1 MPCWSEAEIPLSG
14 HIRASGSSKD
24 QIIILILSR
33 ININRKT
40 FSSNGANMYKTILVP
55 LDGSKRAERILK
67 HVEALAHSFNARVI
81 FLQVV
86 TAPNIVG
93 YDESAILLYHHNLE
107 ALTKQAESYLSSLKG
122 EFREKGI
129 EAKICV
135 VGGPVVE
142 QVISCALRENVDLVA
157 MCSHGRTGMARVF
170 YGSVT
175 AGVLNLIDRPL
186 LIIRSRRDN

>member
-1 MPCWSEAEIPLSG
+1 M
-14 HIRASGSSKD
+14 
-24 QIIILILSR
+24 
-33 ININRKT
+33 INQINRQM
-40 FSSNGANMYKTILVP
+40 FSSRGAIMYKTILVP

-67 HVEALAHSFNARVI
+67 HVEALAQCLNSRII

-86 TAPNIVG
+86 TFPNLVG

-107 ALTKQAESYLSSLKG
+107 EIGKQAESYLDSLKG

-129 EAKICV
+129 EAKTCV

-142 QVISCALRENVDLVA
+142 QIIDCALRENVDLVA
-157 MCSHGRTGMARVF
+157 MSSHGRTGLARAF

-186 LIIRSRRDN
+186 LIIRSRRDD

>member
-1 MPCWSEAEIPLSG
+1 
-14 HIRASGSSKD
+14 
-24 QIIILILSR
+24 
-33 ININRKT
+33 
-40 FSSNGANMYKTILVP
+40 MYKTILVP

-67 HVEALAHSFNARVI
+67 HVEALAQSFHAKVI

-86 TAPNIVG
+86 TAPNLVG
-93 YDESAILLYHHNLE
+93 YDESAILLYHHHLKE
-107 ALTKQAESYLSSLKG
+107 LTKQAESYLSSLKG

-129 EAKICV
+129 EVKTCV

-142 QVISCALRENVDLVA
+142 QIIDCALRENADLVA
-157 MCSHGRTGMARVF
+157 MSSHGRTGLARAF

-186 LIIRSRRDN
+186 LVIRSRRDI

>member
-1 MPCWSEAEIPLSG
+1 MI
-14 HIRASGSSKD
+14 
-24 QIIILILSR
+24 
-33 ININRKT
+33 
-40 FSSNGANMYKTILVP
+40 SSNGVNMYKTILVP

-67 HVEALAHSFNARVI
+67 HVEALAYRLNSKVI

-86 TAPNIVG
+86 TVPNLVG

-107 ALTKQAESYLSSLKG
+107 EVAKQARSYLDSLKG

-129 EAKICV
+129 EAKTHV

-142 QVISCALRENVDLVA
+142 QIIDCALRENADLVA
-157 MCSHGRTGMARVF
+157 MSSHGRTGLARAF

-186 LIIRSRRDN
+186 LIIRSRRGD